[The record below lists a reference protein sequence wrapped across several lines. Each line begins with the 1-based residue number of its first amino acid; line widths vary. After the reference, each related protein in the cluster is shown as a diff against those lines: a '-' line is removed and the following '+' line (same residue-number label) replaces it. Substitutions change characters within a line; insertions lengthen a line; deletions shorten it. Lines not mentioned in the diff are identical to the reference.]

1 MWQHQKHITTE
12 EKMTLLSCRWQTC
25 YLFCTM
31 IYAQFSGLI
40 MVRWPFVER
49 NEHANKHTNWS
60 DYNYE
65 LKPVKMVK
73 YAAFNGSLKI
83 VLIIIGATSGWADV
97 GDDNNSS
104 SSSDNNNNNNE
115 ISSQPK
121 SVPKGKIK
129 KKRNT
134 TEIHSTNSRT
144 DNGHP
149 FF

>member
-1 MWQHQKHITTE
+1 
-12 EKMTLLSCRWQTC
+12 
-25 YLFCTM
+25 M

-104 SSSDNNNNNNE
+104 SSDNNNNE

-129 KKRNT
+129 KKKHDRISFHELTHWQRSPVFLVILIAHRN
-134 TEIHSTNSRT
+134 EN
-144 DNGHP
+144 DAVGYEN
-149 FF
+149 